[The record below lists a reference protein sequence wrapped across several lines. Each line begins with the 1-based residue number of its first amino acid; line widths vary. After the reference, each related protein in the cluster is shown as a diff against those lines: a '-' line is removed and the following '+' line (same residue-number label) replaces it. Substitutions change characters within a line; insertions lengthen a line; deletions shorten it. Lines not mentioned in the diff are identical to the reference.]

1 MFGEHREGKRH
12 RADEAEDTVVKGQ
25 EEVVKVP
32 GGSEALCLQ
41 QQSWYLA

>member
-12 RADEAEDTVVKGQ
+12 GAGEAEDMVLTGQ

-32 GGSEALCLQ
+32 GGSEALCRQ
-41 QQSWYLA
+41 QQS